1 MKESKKIIEKSL
13 KVGGGGDIVGGVLK
27 TPLRYHRRGWVG
39 SKIQI
44 LPKFMFQI
52 SECMCFG
59 AILISAGG
67 IGLRGAVQ
75 KMSQIVGDVHNFLDP
90 PPLG

>member
-1 MKESKKIIEKSL
+1 MNKGIVQKNEGIKKIIEKSL
-13 KVGGGGDIVGGVLK
+13 KVGGGVIVGGVLK

-75 KMSQIVGDVHNFLDP
+75 KNVTNCRRCP
-90 PPLG
+90 